1 MKVCLYL
8 VTAILFVVLSTCM
21 NDGERNDVK
30 DCPPWTLLNGTSGN
44 CECGDDV

>member
-1 MKVCLYL
+1 
-8 VTAILFVVLSTCM
+8 M

>member
-8 VTAILFVVLSTCM
+8 VTAVLVVMLSTSTELTNGM

-30 DCPPWTLLNGTSGN
+30 DCPPWTLLKRNIRKL
-44 CECGDDV
+44 